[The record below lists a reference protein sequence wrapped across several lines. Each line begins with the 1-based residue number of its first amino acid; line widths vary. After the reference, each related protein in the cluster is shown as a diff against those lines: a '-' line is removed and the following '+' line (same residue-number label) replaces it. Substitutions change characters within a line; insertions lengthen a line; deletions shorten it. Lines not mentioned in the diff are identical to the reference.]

1 MILYQPKAP
10 WADCACYG
18 YHAAA
23 VVDGLLVQLP
33 RLRNADGG
41 VIDALHD
48 ALRAFFQQFFD
59 VRTTAAAAVQNLSVC
74 GKRQKPHSPPCQRPM
89 AQIHHSNHDLPAE
102 AHRLAGILKKR
113 HFSASLTF
121 FHHNNLVG
129 DIPHGG
135 QLVQHL
141 INRDKHRHAL
151 GQTVF
156 RSQPEVWQQ
165 RGQSR
170 TVLEGV
176 IAQLNLDMT
185 YKEMLNKVSVETSS
199 DSRIVSISVTDED
212 PYTASEIANAVRD
225 MAAEHIQSVMDIEA
239 VNVVDTANI
248 PNEKASPSL
257 AKNGVIGGL
266 LGVIIAM
273 AAVIIIYLTNDT
285 IKVEEDVERYLGL
298 SVLGSIP
305 FSEKESRSKKKK
317 SRKRR

>member
-1 MILYQPKAP
+1 MENQVTNNNDEIEIDL
-10 WADCACYG
+10 G
-18 YHAAA
+18 EVFH
-23 VVDGLLVQLP
+23 LVISKL
-33 RLRNADGG
+33 G
-41 VIDALHD
+41 VII
-48 ALRAFFQQFFD
+48 
-59 VRTTAAAAVQNLSVC
+59 LS
-74 GKRQKPHSPPCQRPM
+74 
-89 AQIHHSNHDLPAE
+89 
-102 AHRLAGILKKR
+102 GILLGVLSIIGTMLFITPKYESTTKIMVLNKQDNNTLT
-113 HFSASLTF
+113 SADMQTSTQLTK
-121 FHHNNLVG
+121 
-129 DIPHGG
+129 DYAE
-135 QLVQHL
+135 L
-141 INRDKHRHAL
+141 I
-151 GQTVF
+151 
-156 RSQPEVWQQ
+156 
-165 RGQSR
+165 QSR

-273 AAVIIIYLTNDT
+273 AAVIIIYLNDT

>member
-1 MILYQPKAP
+1 MENQVTNNNDEIEIDL
-10 WADCACYG
+10 G
-18 YHAAA
+18 EVFH
-23 VVDGLLVQLP
+23 LVISKL
-33 RLRNADGG
+33 G
-41 VIDALHD
+41 VII
-48 ALRAFFQQFFD
+48 
-59 VRTTAAAAVQNLSVC
+59 LS
-74 GKRQKPHSPPCQRPM
+74 
-89 AQIHHSNHDLPAE
+89 
-102 AHRLAGILKKR
+102 GILLGVLSIIGTMLFITPKYESTTKIMVLNKQDNNTLT
-113 HFSASLTF
+113 SADMQTSTQLTK
-121 FHHNNLVG
+121 
-129 DIPHGG
+129 DYAE
-135 QLVQHL
+135 L
-141 INRDKHRHAL
+141 I
-151 GQTVF
+151 
-156 RSQPEVWQQ
+156 
-165 RGQSR
+165 QSR

-212 PYTASEIANAVRD
+212 PCTASEIANAVRD

>member
-1 MILYQPKAP
+1 MENQVTNNNDEIEIDL
-10 WADCACYG
+10 G
-18 YHAAA
+18 EVFH
-23 VVDGLLVQLP
+23 LVISKL
-33 RLRNADGG
+33 G
-41 VIDALHD
+41 VII
-48 ALRAFFQQFFD
+48 
-59 VRTTAAAAVQNLSVC
+59 LS
-74 GKRQKPHSPPCQRPM
+74 
-89 AQIHHSNHDLPAE
+89 
-102 AHRLAGILKKR
+102 GILLGVLSIIGTMLFITPKYESTTKIMVLNKQDNNTLT
-113 HFSASLTF
+113 SADMQTSTQLTK
-121 FHHNNLVG
+121 
-129 DIPHGG
+129 DYAE
-135 QLVQHL
+135 L
-141 INRDKHRHAL
+141 I
-151 GQTVF
+151 
-156 RSQPEVWQQ
+156 
-165 RGQSR
+165 QSR

-298 SVLGSIP
+298 NVLGSIP

>member
-1 MILYQPKAP
+1 MENQVTNNNDEIEIDL
-10 WADCACYG
+10 G
-18 YHAAA
+18 EVFH
-23 VVDGLLVQLP
+23 LVISKL
-33 RLRNADGG
+33 G
-41 VIDALHD
+41 VII
-48 ALRAFFQQFFD
+48 
-59 VRTTAAAAVQNLSVC
+59 LS
-74 GKRQKPHSPPCQRPM
+74 
-89 AQIHHSNHDLPAE
+89 
-102 AHRLAGILKKR
+102 GILLGGLSIIGTMLFITPMYETTTKIMVLNKQDNNT
-113 HFSASLTF
+113 HTSADMQTSTQLTK
-121 FHHNNLVG
+121 
-129 DIPHGG
+129 DYAE
-135 QLVQHL
+135 L
-141 INRDKHRHAL
+141 I
-151 GQTVF
+151 
-156 RSQPEVWQQ
+156 
-165 RGQSR
+165 QSR

-239 VNVVDTANI
+239 VNVVDSANI
-248 PNEKASPSL
+248 PSEKASPSL

-273 AAVIIIYLTNDT
+273 AIVIIIYLTNDT

-305 FSEKESRSKKKK
+305 YSEKESRSKKQK

>member
-1 MILYQPKAP
+1 MENQVTNNNDEIEIDL
-10 WADCACYG
+10 G
-18 YHAAA
+18 EVFH
-23 VVDGLLVQLP
+23 LVISKL
-33 RLRNADGG
+33 G
-41 VIDALHD
+41 VII
-48 ALRAFFQQFFD
+48 
-59 VRTTAAAAVQNLSVC
+59 LS
-74 GKRQKPHSPPCQRPM
+74 
-89 AQIHHSNHDLPAE
+89 
-102 AHRLAGILKKR
+102 GILLGVLSIIGTMLFITPKYESTTKIMVLNKQDNNTLT
-113 HFSASLTF
+113 SADMQTSTQLTK
-121 FHHNNLVG
+121 
-129 DIPHGG
+129 DYAE
-135 QLVQHL
+135 L
-141 INRDKHRHAL
+141 I
-151 GQTVF
+151 
-156 RSQPEVWQQ
+156 
-165 RGQSR
+165 QSR

-239 VNVVDTANI
+239 INVVDTANI

>member
-1 MILYQPKAP
+1 MENQVTNNNDEIEIDL
-10 WADCACYG
+10 G
-18 YHAAA
+18 EVFH
-23 VVDGLLVQLP
+23 LVISKL
-33 RLRNADGG
+33 G
-41 VIDALHD
+41 VII
-48 ALRAFFQQFFD
+48 
-59 VRTTAAAAVQNLSVC
+59 LS
-74 GKRQKPHSPPCQRPM
+74 
-89 AQIHHSNHDLPAE
+89 
-102 AHRLAGILKKR
+102 GILLGVLSIIGTMLFITPKYESTTKIMVLNKQDNNTLT
-113 HFSASLTF
+113 SADMQTSTQLTK
-121 FHHNNLVG
+121 
-129 DIPHGG
+129 DYAE
-135 QLVQHL
+135 L
-141 INRDKHRHAL
+141 I
-151 GQTVF
+151 
-156 RSQPEVWQQ
+156 
-165 RGQSR
+165 QSR

-298 SVLGSIP
+298 SVLGGIP

>member
-1 MILYQPKAP
+1 MENQVTNNNDEIEIDL
-10 WADCACYG
+10 G
-18 YHAAA
+18 EVFH
-23 VVDGLLVQLP
+23 LVISKL
-33 RLRNADGG
+33 G
-41 VIDALHD
+41 VII
-48 ALRAFFQQFFD
+48 
-59 VRTTAAAAVQNLSVC
+59 LS
-74 GKRQKPHSPPCQRPM
+74 
-89 AQIHHSNHDLPAE
+89 
-102 AHRLAGILKKR
+102 GILLGVLSIIGTMLFITPKYESTTKIMVLNKQDNNTLT
-113 HFSASLTF
+113 SADMQTSTQLTK
-121 FHHNNLVG
+121 
-129 DIPHGG
+129 DYAE
-135 QLVQHL
+135 L
-141 INRDKHRHAL
+141 I
-151 GQTVF
+151 
-156 RSQPEVWQQ
+156 
-165 RGQSR
+165 QSR

-185 YKEMLNKVSVETSS
+185 YREMLNKVSVETSS

>member
-1 MILYQPKAP
+1 MENQVTNNNDEIEIDL
-10 WADCACYG
+10 G
-18 YHAAA
+18 EVFH
-23 VVDGLLVQLP
+23 LVISKL
-33 RLRNADGG
+33 G
-41 VIDALHD
+41 VII
-48 ALRAFFQQFFD
+48 
-59 VRTTAAAAVQNLSVC
+59 LS
-74 GKRQKPHSPPCQRPM
+74 
-89 AQIHHSNHDLPAE
+89 
-102 AHRLAGILKKR
+102 GILLGVLSIIGTMLFITPKYESTTKIMVLNKQDNNTLT
-113 HFSASLTF
+113 SADMQTSTQLTK
-121 FHHNNLVG
+121 
-129 DIPHGG
+129 DYAE
-135 QLVQHL
+135 L
-141 INRDKHRHAL
+141 I
-151 GQTVF
+151 
-156 RSQPEVWQQ
+156 
-165 RGQSR
+165 QSR

-317 SRKRR
+317 SRKCR

>member
-1 MILYQPKAP
+1 MENQVTNNNDEIEIDL
-10 WADCACYG
+10 G
-18 YHAAA
+18 EVFH
-23 VVDGLLVQLP
+23 LVISKL
-33 RLRNADGG
+33 G
-41 VIDALHD
+41 VII
-48 ALRAFFQQFFD
+48 
-59 VRTTAAAAVQNLSVC
+59 LS
-74 GKRQKPHSPPCQRPM
+74 
-89 AQIHHSNHDLPAE
+89 
-102 AHRLAGILKKR
+102 GILLGVLSIIGTMLFITPKYESTTKIMVLNKQDNNTLT
-113 HFSASLTF
+113 SADMQTSTQLTK
-121 FHHNNLVG
+121 
-129 DIPHGG
+129 DYAE
-135 QLVQHL
+135 L
-141 INRDKHRHAL
+141 I
-151 GQTVF
+151 
-156 RSQPEVWQQ
+156 
-165 RGQSR
+165 QSR

-185 YKEMLNKVSVETSS
+185 YKEMLQKVSVETSS

-305 FSEKESRSKKKK
+305 FSEKEIRSKKKK

>member
-1 MILYQPKAP
+1 MENQVTNNNDEIEIDL
-10 WADCACYG
+10 G
-18 YHAAA
+18 EVFH
-23 VVDGLLVQLP
+23 LVISKL
-33 RLRNADGG
+33 G
-41 VIDALHD
+41 VII
-48 ALRAFFQQFFD
+48 
-59 VRTTAAAAVQNLSVC
+59 LS
-74 GKRQKPHSPPCQRPM
+74 
-89 AQIHHSNHDLPAE
+89 
-102 AHRLAGILKKR
+102 GILLGVLSIIGTMLFITPKYESTTKIMVLNKQDNNTLT
-113 HFSASLTF
+113 SADMQTSTQLTK
-121 FHHNNLVG
+121 
-129 DIPHGG
+129 DYAE
-135 QLVQHL
+135 L
-141 INRDKHRHAL
+141 I
-151 GQTVF
+151 
-156 RSQPEVWQQ
+156 
-165 RGQSR
+165 QSR

-185 YKEMLNKVSVETSS
+185 YKEMLNKVSV
-199 DSRIVSISVTDED
+199 
-212 PYTASEIANAVRD
+212 EIANAVRD

>member
-1 MILYQPKAP
+1 MENQVTNNNDEIEIDL
-10 WADCACYG
+10 G
-18 YHAAA
+18 EVFH
-23 VVDGLLVQLP
+23 LVISKL
-33 RLRNADGG
+33 G
-41 VIDALHD
+41 VII
-48 ALRAFFQQFFD
+48 
-59 VRTTAAAAVQNLSVC
+59 LS
-74 GKRQKPHSPPCQRPM
+74 
-89 AQIHHSNHDLPAE
+89 
-102 AHRLAGILKKR
+102 GILLGVLSIIGTMLFITPKYESTTKIMVLNKQNSDTLT
-113 HFSASLTF
+113 SADMQTSTQLTK
-121 FHHNNLVG
+121 
-129 DIPHGG
+129 DYAE
-135 QLVQHL
+135 L
-141 INRDKHRHAL
+141 I
-151 GQTVF
+151 
-156 RSQPEVWQQ
+156 
-165 RGQSR
+165 QSR

-239 VNVVDTANI
+239 VNVVDSANI

>member
-1 MILYQPKAP
+1 MENQVTNNNDEIEIDL
-10 WADCACYG
+10 G
-18 YHAAA
+18 EVFH
-23 VVDGLLVQLP
+23 LVISKL
-33 RLRNADGG
+33 G
-41 VIDALHD
+41 VII
-48 ALRAFFQQFFD
+48 
-59 VRTTAAAAVQNLSVC
+59 LS
-74 GKRQKPHSPPCQRPM
+74 
-89 AQIHHSNHDLPAE
+89 
-102 AHRLAGILKKR
+102 GILLGVLSIIGTMLFITPKYESTTKIMVLNKQDNNTLT
-113 HFSASLTF
+113 SADMQTSTQLTK
-121 FHHNNLVG
+121 
-129 DIPHGG
+129 DYAE
-135 QLVQHL
+135 L
-141 INRDKHRHAL
+141 I
-151 GQTVF
+151 
-156 RSQPEVWQQ
+156 
-165 RGQSR
+165 QSR

-185 YKEMLNKVSVETSS
+185 YKKMLNKVSVETSS

-273 AAVIIIYLTNDT
+273 AAVIIIYLTDDT

>member
-1 MILYQPKAP
+1 MENQVTNNNDEIEIDL
-10 WADCACYG
+10 G
-18 YHAAA
+18 EVFH
-23 VVDGLLVQLP
+23 LVISKL
-33 RLRNADGG
+33 G
-41 VIDALHD
+41 VII
-48 ALRAFFQQFFD
+48 
-59 VRTTAAAAVQNLSVC
+59 LS
-74 GKRQKPHSPPCQRPM
+74 
-89 AQIHHSNHDLPAE
+89 
-102 AHRLAGILKKR
+102 GILLGVLSIIGTMLFITPKYESTTKIMVLNKQDNNTLT
-113 HFSASLTF
+113 SADMQTSTQLTK
-121 FHHNNLVG
+121 
-129 DIPHGG
+129 DYAE
-135 QLVQHL
+135 L
-141 INRDKHRHAL
+141 I
-151 GQTVF
+151 
-156 RSQPEVWQQ
+156 
-165 RGQSR
+165 QSR

-273 AAVIIIYLTNDT
+273 AAVIIIYPTNDT
-285 IKVEEDVERYLGL
+285 TKVEEDVERYLGL

>member
-1 MILYQPKAP
+1 MENQVTNNNDEIEIDL
-10 WADCACYG
+10 G
-18 YHAAA
+18 EVFH
-23 VVDGLLVQLP
+23 LVISKL
-33 RLRNADGG
+33 G
-41 VIDALHD
+41 VII
-48 ALRAFFQQFFD
+48 
-59 VRTTAAAAVQNLSVC
+59 LS
-74 GKRQKPHSPPCQRPM
+74 
-89 AQIHHSNHDLPAE
+89 
-102 AHRLAGILKKR
+102 GILLGVLSIIGTMLFITPKYESTTKIMVLNKQDNNTLT
-113 HFSASLTF
+113 SADIQTSTQLTK
-121 FHHNNLVG
+121 
-129 DIPHGG
+129 DYAE
-135 QLVQHL
+135 L
-141 INRDKHRHAL
+141 I
-151 GQTVF
+151 
-156 RSQPEVWQQ
+156 
-165 RGQSR
+165 QSR

>member
-1 MILYQPKAP
+1 MENQVTNNNDEIEIDL
-10 WADCACYG
+10 G
-18 YHAAA
+18 EVFH
-23 VVDGLLVQLP
+23 LVISKL
-33 RLRNADGG
+33 G
-41 VIDALHD
+41 VII
-48 ALRAFFQQFFD
+48 
-59 VRTTAAAAVQNLSVC
+59 LS
-74 GKRQKPHSPPCQRPM
+74 
-89 AQIHHSNHDLPAE
+89 
-102 AHRLAGILKKR
+102 GILLGVLSIIGTMLFITPKYESTTMIMVLNKQDNNTLT
-113 HFSASLTF
+113 SADMQTSTQLTK
-121 FHHNNLVG
+121 
-129 DIPHGG
+129 DYAE
-135 QLVQHL
+135 L
-141 INRDKHRHAL
+141 I
-151 GQTVF
+151 
-156 RSQPEVWQQ
+156 
-165 RGQSR
+165 QSR

-185 YKEMLNKVSVETSS
+185 YKKMLNKVSVETSS

>member
-1 MILYQPKAP
+1 MENQVTNNNDEIEIDLGEIFHLILS
-10 WADCACYG
+10 
-18 YHAAA
+18 
-23 VVDGLLVQLP
+23 
-33 RLRNADGG
+33 RLG
-41 VIDALHD
+41 VIILSGII
-48 ALRAFFQQFFD
+48 LGVISIIGTMLFITPQYES
-59 VRTTAAAAVQNLSVC
+59 TTKIMVLNKQD
-74 GKRQKPHSPPCQRPM
+74 
-89 AQIHHSNHDLPAE
+89 SNTLTSADMQTSTQLTKDYAE
-102 AHRLAGILKKR
+102 
-113 HFSASLTF
+113 
-121 FHHNNLVG
+121 
-129 DIPHGG
+129 
-135 QLVQHL
+135 L
-141 INRDKHRHAL
+141 IK
-151 GQTVF
+151 
-156 RSQPEVWQQ
+156 
-165 RGQSR
+165 SR

-185 YKEMLNKVSVETSS
+185 YKKMLNKVSVETSS

-285 IKVEEDVERYLGL
+285 IKVEEDVERYLG
-298 SVLGSIP
+298 VLGSIP

>member
-1 MILYQPKAP
+1 MENQVTNNNDEIEIDL
-10 WADCACYG
+10 G
-18 YHAAA
+18 EVFH
-23 VVDGLLVQLP
+23 LVISKL
-33 RLRNADGG
+33 G
-41 VIDALHD
+41 VII
-48 ALRAFFQQFFD
+48 
-59 VRTTAAAAVQNLSVC
+59 LS
-74 GKRQKPHSPPCQRPM
+74 
-89 AQIHHSNHDLPAE
+89 
-102 AHRLAGILKKR
+102 GILLGVLSIIGTMLFITPKYESTTKIMVLNKQNSDTLT
-113 HFSASLTF
+113 SADMQTSTQLTK
-121 FHHNNLVG
+121 
-129 DIPHGG
+129 DYAE
-135 QLVQHL
+135 L
-141 INRDKHRHAL
+141 I
-151 GQTVF
+151 
-156 RSQPEVWQQ
+156 
-165 RGQSR
+165 QSR

-185 YKEMLNKVSVETSS
+185 YKEMLKKVSVETSS

-239 VNVVDTANI
+239 VNVVDSANI

>member
-1 MILYQPKAP
+1 MENQVTNNNDEIEIDL
-10 WADCACYG
+10 G
-18 YHAAA
+18 EVFH
-23 VVDGLLVQLP
+23 LVISKL
-33 RLRNADGG
+33 G
-41 VIDALHD
+41 VII
-48 ALRAFFQQFFD
+48 
-59 VRTTAAAAVQNLSVC
+59 LS
-74 GKRQKPHSPPCQRPM
+74 
-89 AQIHHSNHDLPAE
+89 
-102 AHRLAGILKKR
+102 GILLGVLSIIGTMLFITPKYESTTKIMVLNKQDNNTLT
-113 HFSASLTF
+113 SADMQTSTQLTK
-121 FHHNNLVG
+121 
-129 DIPHGG
+129 DYAE
-135 QLVQHL
+135 L
-141 INRDKHRHAL
+141 I
-151 GQTVF
+151 
-156 RSQPEVWQQ
+156 
-165 RGQSR
+165 QSR

-305 FSEKESRSKKKK
+305 FSEKESRSKNKK

>member
-1 MILYQPKAP
+1 MENQVTNNNDEIEIDL
-10 WADCACYG
+10 G
-18 YHAAA
+18 EVFH
-23 VVDGLLVQLP
+23 LVISKL
-33 RLRNADGG
+33 G
-41 VIDALHD
+41 VII
-48 ALRAFFQQFFD
+48 
-59 VRTTAAAAVQNLSVC
+59 LS
-74 GKRQKPHSPPCQRPM
+74 
-89 AQIHHSNHDLPAE
+89 
-102 AHRLAGILKKR
+102 GILLGVLSIIGTMLFITPKYESTTKIMVLNKQDNNTLT
-113 HFSASLTF
+113 SADMQASTQLTK
-121 FHHNNLVG
+121 
-129 DIPHGG
+129 DYAE
-135 QLVQHL
+135 L
-141 INRDKHRHAL
+141 I
-151 GQTVF
+151 
-156 RSQPEVWQQ
+156 
-165 RGQSR
+165 QSR

>member
-1 MILYQPKAP
+1 MENQVTNNNDEIEIDL
-10 WADCACYG
+10 G
-18 YHAAA
+18 EVFH
-23 VVDGLLVQLP
+23 LVISKL
-33 RLRNADGG
+33 G
-41 VIDALHD
+41 VII
-48 ALRAFFQQFFD
+48 
-59 VRTTAAAAVQNLSVC
+59 LS
-74 GKRQKPHSPPCQRPM
+74 
-89 AQIHHSNHDLPAE
+89 
-102 AHRLAGILKKR
+102 GILLGVLSIIGTMLFITPKYESTTKIMVMNKQDNNTLT
-113 HFSASLTF
+113 SADMQTSTQLTK
-121 FHHNNLVG
+121 
-129 DIPHGG
+129 DYAE
-135 QLVQHL
+135 L
-141 INRDKHRHAL
+141 I
-151 GQTVF
+151 
-156 RSQPEVWQQ
+156 
-165 RGQSR
+165 QSR

>member
-1 MILYQPKAP
+1 MENQVTNNNDEIEIDL
-10 WADCACYG
+10 G
-18 YHAAA
+18 EVFH
-23 VVDGLLVQLP
+23 LVISKL
-33 RLRNADGG
+33 G
-41 VIDALHD
+41 VII
-48 ALRAFFQQFFD
+48 
-59 VRTTAAAAVQNLSVC
+59 LS
-74 GKRQKPHSPPCQRPM
+74 
-89 AQIHHSNHDLPAE
+89 
-102 AHRLAGILKKR
+102 GILLGVLSIIGTMLFITPKYESTTKIMVLNKQNSDTLT
-113 HFSASLTF
+113 SADMQTSTQLTK
-121 FHHNNLVG
+121 
-129 DIPHGG
+129 DYAE
-135 QLVQHL
+135 L
-141 INRDKHRHAL
+141 I
-151 GQTVF
+151 
-156 RSQPEVWQQ
+156 
-165 RGQSR
+165 QSR

-239 VNVVDTANI
+239 VIVVDSANI

>member
-1 MILYQPKAP
+1 MKNNDEIEIDL
-10 WADCACYG
+10 G
-18 YHAAA
+18 EVFH
-23 VVDGLLVQLP
+23 LVISKL
-33 RLRNADGG
+33 G
-41 VIDALHD
+41 VII
-48 ALRAFFQQFFD
+48 
-59 VRTTAAAAVQNLSVC
+59 LS
-74 GKRQKPHSPPCQRPM
+74 
-89 AQIHHSNHDLPAE
+89 
-102 AHRLAGILKKR
+102 GILLGVLSIIGTMLFITPKYESTTKIMVLNKQDNNTLT
-113 HFSASLTF
+113 SADMQTSTQLTK
-121 FHHNNLVG
+121 
-129 DIPHGG
+129 DYAE
-135 QLVQHL
+135 L
-141 INRDKHRHAL
+141 I
-151 GQTVF
+151 
-156 RSQPEVWQQ
+156 
-165 RGQSR
+165 QSR

-185 YKEMLNKVSVETSS
+185 YKEMLKKVSVETSS

>member
-1 MILYQPKAP
+1 MENQVTNNNDEIEIDL
-10 WADCACYG
+10 G
-18 YHAAA
+18 EVFH
-23 VVDGLLVQLP
+23 LVISKL
-33 RLRNADGG
+33 G
-41 VIDALHD
+41 VII
-48 ALRAFFQQFFD
+48 
-59 VRTTAAAAVQNLSVC
+59 LS
-74 GKRQKPHSPPCQRPM
+74 
-89 AQIHHSNHDLPAE
+89 
-102 AHRLAGILKKR
+102 GILLGVLSIIGTMLFITPKYESTTKIMVLNKQDNNTLT
-113 HFSASLTF
+113 SADMQTSTQLTK
-121 FHHNNLVG
+121 
-129 DIPHGG
+129 DYAE
-135 QLVQHL
+135 L
-141 INRDKHRHAL
+141 I
-151 GQTVF
+151 
-156 RSQPEVWQQ
+156 
-165 RGQSR
+165 QSR

-239 VNVVDTANI
+239 VNVDTANI